1 MSIQCFWHGF
11 PDSRLEFGPAVVWP
25 HEGSNGDYRIHM
37 QNGWPDLGLCIFSS
51 HFAHSSPELLCMVH
65 VVMPKH
71 KGGMGLM
78 KLVPAI
84 GLYFLQALVSC
95 IVGCAFF

>member
-1 MSIQCFWHGF
+1 MSIQCFWHGS
-11 PDSRLEFGPAVVWP
+11 PDSRLEFGPVVVWP

-37 QNGWPDLGLCIFSS
+37 QNGWPDLGLCIFSN
-51 HFAHSSPELLCMVH
+51 HFAHSSPGLLCMVH

-71 KGGMGLM
+71 EGVLM

-84 GLYFLQALVSC
+84 GL
-95 IVGCAFF
+95 